1 MSRAR
6 FIELLAK
13 KESGEITLLEQQE
26 FAQLLAGN
34 EHFSKLADILGSIA
48 TSVKP
53 EDENTEAY
61 MEEKW
66 LSLASKIELIES
78 EPVLPDVPKPVFTLK
93 KLLVAASIVAIIYIA
108 GFTFQRWQNNDPRGS
123 ENNIFYTKRGS
134 KSNLVLPDGTQVW
147 LNADTKI
154 TYGKVFGE
162 KIREVY
168 LEGEAFFDVVKNPSV
183 PFIVH
188 TSTMD
193 VKVLGTA
200 FNVRSYADETSAQT
214 SLIRGAVEIEL
225 KEASDKKIQL
235 KPDEKIII
243 QKESAAQIHDKNEN
257 NVTTSPEI
265 LITHIKKSLADS
277 AAMETLWVKNKLAF
291 DHMELQAIAQQLE
304 RWYDVKIIIEGNQLK
319 HTKFNGTFASE
330 GLEEVLEAFKLTS
343 AVSFSYQTNK
353 NIITIKQK

>member
-26 FAQLLAGN
+26 LAQLVAGN
-34 EHFSKLADILGSIA
+34 EHFSKLAGILGDIT

-53 EDENTEAY
+53 ADEDIEAY
-61 MEEKW
+61 LEKRW
-66 LSLASKIELIES
+66 LSLESKIQVADSEL
-78 EPVLPDVPKPVFTLK
+78 VMFDTPKPIFTLK
-93 KLLVAASIVAIIYIA
+93 RLLVAASVIA
-108 GFTFQRWQNNDPRGS
+108 VLLVGALTFSRWQNKDQQKG

-154 TYGKVFGE
+154 TYGKAFGE

-243 QKESAAQIHDKNEN
+243 QKESAAHSHDKNEN